1 MKIVSLEEVKEYLRL
16 DDETSD
22 LEVIGLIE
30 AAEEYLENAT
40 GRAYT
45 QEEGETYHLEKI
57 YLKLLIANWF
67 EHRSPIGT
75 AGEEFTYVTKSLM
88 LQLQNK

>member
-22 LEVIGLIE
+22 IEVTGLIE

-40 GRAYT
+40 ERAYT
-45 QEEGETYHLEKI
+45 AEEGKTYYLEKI
-57 YLKLLIANWF
+57 YLKLLVAQWF
-67 EHRSPIGT
+67 EHRSPVGT
-75 AGEEFTYVTKSLM
+75 AGEEFTYMTKSLM